1 MDKEELQ
8 NRQLRIIDGQ
18 LIGCILYII
27 SIIISIIIILNQRK
41 SALNQEQFLTGSE
54 SQTISLAN
62 KIFILFLVIFFLYLN
77 YESYSLAK
85 DTNQDTSAL
94 ELQIVGSILS
104 IAVALIGLYVV
115 ATNFSNTNLQTA
127 EIENPFA

>member
-8 NRQLRIIDGQ
+8 NRQLKIIDGQ